1 MGRNGTIIQVIWSK
15 SQVIRNMNAY
25 CVPITM
31 HYLSFKQMSTNTRQI
46 TPNSDKKIIR
56 NQQQISS
63 SRNYFLGENFS
74 YEFQEKIRQ
83 LQFGCG
89 KIFEFQGQLQSNQF
103 YKYHLLAQQSEEES
117 QQQTNGNK
125 SETNNQEQGQ
135 QTPAESS
142 EESNQKPAPRVVY
155 DGEPITI
162 GVSDLKDYVGSPP
175 FSNEKIYEDTPP
187 GVVMGLAWTSM
198 GGSTLYIESAV
209 KEKAEGKGTLQCTG
223 QLGDVMKES
232 STIAHT
238 FCRSFML
245 EMDAENQFFNE
256 SAIHLHIP
264 AGATPK
270 DGPSA
275 GCTMITS
282 LLSLAMKKPVR
293 PNLAM
298 TGEVTLTGMVLPIG
312 GVKEKTLAAKRSGVK
327 HIIFPKANQP
337 DWDELSDDVR
347 QGLEPHFVTNYKQI
361 YDIAFGDDESE
372 SSKQ

>member
-1 MGRNGTIIQVIWSK
+1 MCQVK
-15 SQVIRNMNAY
+15 TKNDNNAINY
-25 CVPITM
+25 K
-31 HYLSFKQMSTNTRQI
+31 FQI
-46 TPNSDKKIIR
+46 T
-56 NQQQISS
+56 
-63 SRNYFLGENFS
+63 
-74 YEFQEKIRQ
+74 
-83 LQFGCG
+83 
-89 KIFEFQGQLQSNQF
+89 
-103 YKYHLLAQQSEEES
+103 
-117 QQQTNGNK
+117 
-125 SETNNQEQGQ
+125 NQEQVEGFPQ
-135 QTPAESS
+135 RQIGKLNWSGNSINDQFQRILHLTQEAKKQADEKSESS
-142 EESNQKPAPRVVY
+142 ENESKETEDAPKVIY
-155 DGEPITI
+155 DGEAITI

-175 FSNEKIYEDTPP
+175 FSNEKIYEQTPP

-232 STIAHT
+232 SSIAHT
-238 FCRSFML
+238 FCRSFL
-245 EMDAENQFFNE
+245 LQRDEQNQFFNE

-293 PNLAM
+293 LNLAM

-327 HIIFPKANQP
+327 VIIFPKANKS
-337 DWDELSDDVR
+337 DWDELSDEVKE
-347 QGLEPHFVTNYKQI
+347 GLEPHFVANYNEI
-361 YDIAFGDDESE
+361 FEIAFEYDQNQIQNS
-372 SSKQ
+372 